1 MLFRPEYSRPDLR
14 AFNPDNSTVWVID
27 SNRLQ
32 YKLRWFDVLS
42 SGLLLI
48 RIIKWYPK
56 LKVNFF
62 LVLLHF
68 QKLPFKSPQ
77 KWTDKMNRNSVHHHI
92 LQNMRSSQLF
102 PVQNMLQKVNINF
115 FLRHEPH
122 IYIDHN
128 IRIVLHSNSRRKKR
142 DFDMIREF
150 KREINNR
157 SQNLPEFI
165 QIPGH

>member
-1 MLFRPEYSRPDLR
+1 
-14 AFNPDNSTVWVID
+14 
-27 SNRLQ
+27 
-32 YKLRWFDVLS
+32 
-42 SGLLLI
+42 
-48 RIIKWYPK
+48 
-56 LKVNFF
+56 
-62 LVLLHF
+62 
-68 QKLPFKSPQ
+68 
-77 KWTDKMNRNSVHHHI
+77 
-92 LQNMRSSQLF
+92 MRSSQLF

-128 IRIVLHSNSRRKKR
+128 IRIVLYSNSRRKKR